1 MRNIKKELLKQ
12 KKKLLIYT
20 VATMMG
26 TTSLVGCGNK
36 FEYEKDSTGVVNITG
51 TMDYVDV
58 KNLKFVHL
66 TNEIAKLDRYYL
78 VKCGYYRYPHYI
90 DIETDRIIYQDKSD
104 DYENFNLEIVVDNM
118 LDYLYKY
125 DMVKDEYTIDDIN
138 KLEQLLLND
147 ETLELENNKISSNI
161 LKRKK
166 IYV

>member
-90 DIETDRIIYQDKSD
+90 DI
-104 DYENFNLEIVVDNM
+104 
-118 LDYLYKY
+118 
-125 DMVKDEYTIDDIN
+125 
-138 KLEQLLLND
+138 
-147 ETLELENNKISSNI
+147 
-161 LKRKK
+161 
-166 IYV
+166 